1 MSKVKK
7 NPTSSNYVDTIR
19 EGAMAANIFRGNA
32 NGHTY
37 LYFELS
43 RSWKSESGNREGY
56 SKKYYSRNVKALCDV
71 AVKASRWIDEH
82 PEAADG
88 PVDESTTRLQTVA

>member
-1 MSKVKK
+1 MSTVKK
-7 NPTSSNYVDTIR
+7 NPASSNYVDTIR
-19 EGAMAANIFRGNA
+19 DGAMAANIFRGNS

-43 RSWKSESGNREGY
+43 RSWKSESGNRKGY
-56 SKKYYSRNVKALCDV
+56 SKKYYARNAKALCDV
-71 AVKASRWIDEH
+71 ALKASRWIEEH

-88 PVDESTTRLQTVA
+88 PVDESKTQLQTAA